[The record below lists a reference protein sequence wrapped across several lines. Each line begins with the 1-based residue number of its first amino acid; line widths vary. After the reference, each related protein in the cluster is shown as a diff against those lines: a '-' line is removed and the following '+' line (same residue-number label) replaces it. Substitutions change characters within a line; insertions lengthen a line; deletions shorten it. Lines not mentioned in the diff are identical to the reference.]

1 MNPRRIAG
9 VCIFALL
16 ALQWLWHAW
25 LAPPLL
31 AAPVM
36 MAAAF
41 SLPILPAA
49 VLFAFGHR
57 QAAYWGA
64 LAALLY
70 FTHGVMLAWASP
82 AERGLA
88 IAQTLLSIAL
98 VLSSSWE
105 GVRARML
112 KRKRAATDV

>member
-1 MNPRRIAG
+1 MRRISGA
-9 VCIFALL
+9 CIFALL

-25 LAPPLL
+25 LAPQTL
-31 AAPVM
+31 ASPVM

-49 VLFAFGHR
+49 VLFAFGQRH
-57 QAAYWGA
+57 AAYWGA

-70 FTHGVMLAWASP
+70 FTHGVMLVWASP
-82 AERGLA
+82 EERGLA
-88 IAQTLLSIAL
+88 AAQTLLSVAL

-105 GVRARML
+105 GIRARML
-112 KRKRAATDV
+112 KRKRAADV